1 MPVFNRYEYCY
12 NNPLK
17 YKEIQ
22 KRIGENIPVLDFV
35 AELKEYLMQHGLSN
49 ALLFTNDSIF
59 TQNYVGVI
67 KYKNFQFNI
76 LPKLIRNTD
85 ERDIDEATQ
94 ETVINNLTYMISLTQ
109 KLDIKI
115 TEHADIN
122 QCENPFLEILIREY
136 ASSLFDSLKK
146 ITPKNYVR
154 EENNLNYIKGKLKF
168 TENIRFNCANQ
179 AKFYCEYDEFSENN
193 KLNQLFLFISKSL
206 FSISQNNENRKVLSF
221 IMNYFCDLPLIPF
234 DKYKAEK
241 IILTRNQQLFE
252 HPFKLAKMFLQNI
265 SVDIS
270 KNAIENITL
279 LWDMNLLFEE
289 FVYEIIKR
297 CDLGYSIHYQK
308 DAKLLINP
316 NNDRKYG
323 NTYVDIYLENKE
335 NNKDIIILD
344 TKYKV
349 NKGGNSEF
357 ENADIYQICTYCR
370 IHNSNNAILFYP
382 ADIDAEIYEDD
393 KKNLYFIRPKIPYYE
408 LNVKLGETVN
418 VHRIMIRLD
427 NKLKDILNNR
437 NELQKMTNSLVQK
450 LN

>member
-12 NNPLK
+12 NNPLT
-17 YKEIQ
+17 YEEIR
-22 KRIGENIPVLDFV
+22 KNIGKDIPISDFV
-35 AELKEYLMQHGLSN
+35 AELKEYLKQQELSD
-49 ALLFTNDSIF
+49 ALIFTNDNIL

-76 LPKLIRNTD
+76 LPKLIRNAD
-85 ERDIDEATQ
+85 ERNIDEIKQ
-94 ETVINNLTYMISLTQ
+94 KTVIDNLTYMISLTQ

-136 ASSLFDSLKK
+136 ANSLFSCLKK
-146 ITPKNYVR
+146 TTPRNYIR
-154 EENNLNYIKGKLKF
+154 EEDNLNYLKGKLQF
-168 TENIRFNCANQ
+168 TENIRYNCANQ

-193 KLNQLFLFISKSL
+193 KLNQLFLFVSKSL
-206 FSISQNNENRKVLSF
+206 FGISQNSENKKILSF
-221 IMNYFCDLPLIPF
+221 IMNYFCDLPLVPF
-234 DKYKAEK
+234 DKYKAKK

-279 LWDMNLLFEE
+279 LWDMNFLFEE
-289 FVYEIIKR
+289 FVYEIIRR
-297 CDLGYSIHYQK
+297 CDLGYKVHYQK
-308 DAKLLINP
+308 DEKLLINP
-316 NNDRKYG
+316 ENNRRYG
-323 NTYVDIYLENKE
+323 NTYVDIYLGNKD

-357 ENADIYQICTYCR
+357 ENTDIYQICTYCR

-382 ADIDAEIYEDD
+382 ADVDFKSDNGN
-393 KKNLYFIRPKIPYYE
+393 KYFVQPEAHCYK
-408 LNVKLGETVN
+408 LNVKSGDTVN
-418 VHRIMIRLD
+418 IHRIMIKLD
-427 NKLKDILNNR
+427 EDLKNILNYK
-437 NELQKMTNSLVQK
+437 NELQDMIKSLEQK